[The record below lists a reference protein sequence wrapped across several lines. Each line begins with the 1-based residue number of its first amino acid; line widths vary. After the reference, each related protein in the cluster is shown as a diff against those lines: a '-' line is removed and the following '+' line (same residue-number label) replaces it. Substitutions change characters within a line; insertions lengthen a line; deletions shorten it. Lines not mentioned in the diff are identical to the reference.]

1 MVLSVIIPVYNA
13 ANYLRATVD
22 SVLTQDFRDFEVI
35 LVNDGSTDASGELC
49 DALKSK
55 CEKIVVFRK
64 ENGGVSSARNAGIDI
79 ARGKYITFI
88 DSDDAIAEGMFQDLI
103 KECEEKNADKAFC
116 GFEEITI
123 RGQAIRHMP
132 QLTAR
137 EVLNRDIIVRK
148 MLYSGCTAYSY
159 MNSVCGGIFKTE
171 LLRKHNLKFDNRP
184 MGEDWL
190 FNMQYCDIIK
200 TAVFIDKPYYQYKRN
215 ETSATARYQP
225 RQFELWLENRRY
237 KRALSLKYDFKID
250 QKALD
255 EEWVSKVLLYSMQ
268 TINACDKATQKVDGM
283 LRHAEF
289 IAALDNTE
297 WINPKFL
304 RPVASLLNKRLYRM
318 AVFVLKLFALR
329 IK

>member
-35 LVNDGSTDASGELC
+35 LV
-49 DALKSK
+49 
-55 CEKIVVFRK
+55 
-64 ENGGVSSARNAGIDI
+64 NAGIDI

-148 MLYSGCTAYSY
+148 MLYSGCTA
-159 MNSVCGGIFKTE
+159 
-171 LLRKHNLKFDNRP
+171 
-184 MGEDWL
+184 
-190 FNMQYCDIIK
+190 
-200 TAVFIDKPYYQYKRN
+200 
-215 ETSATARYQP
+215 
-225 RQFELWLENRRY
+225 
-237 KRALSLKYDFKID
+237 
-250 QKALD
+250 
-255 EEWVSKVLLYSMQ
+255 
-268 TINACDKATQKVDGM
+268 
-283 LRHAEF
+283 
-289 IAALDNTE
+289 
-297 WINPKFL
+297 
-304 RPVASLLNKRLYRM
+304 
-318 AVFVLKLFALR
+318 
-329 IK
+329 

>member
-1 MVLSVIIPVYNA
+1 
-13 ANYLRATVD
+13 
-22 SVLTQDFRDFEVI
+22 
-35 LVNDGSTDASGELC
+35 
-49 DALKSK
+49 
-55 CEKIVVFRK
+55 
-64 ENGGVSSARNAGIDI
+64 
-79 ARGKYITFI
+79 
-88 DSDDAIAEGMFQDLI
+88 
-103 KECEEKNADKAFC
+103 
-116 GFEEITI
+116 
-123 RGQAIRHMP
+123 
-132 QLTAR
+132 
-137 EVLNRDIIVRK
+137 
-148 MLYSGCTAYSY
+148 
-159 MNSVCGGIFKTE
+159 
-171 LLRKHNLKFDNRP
+171 
-184 MGEDWL
+184 
-190 FNMQYCDIIK
+190 MQYCDIIK

-297 WINPKFL
+297 SLNPKFL